1 MHELSL
7 CQSLVEIVVDH
18 AKRGGI
24 GHVTDVRATIGALSC
39 VDPDALAFCF
49 DVVARDT
56 PAAEA
61 TLTLTVVPVE
71 AWCWTCAAVVEV
83 CERGGGCPACGNA
96 TVRATDLGD
105 LQVTEIIGQEA

>member
-1 MHELSL
+1 MHELAL

-24 GHVTDVRATIGALSC
+24 ARVTDVRVDIGALSC

-56 PAAEA
+56 LAAEA
-61 TLTLTVVPVE
+61 TLSLTVVPVR
-71 AWCWTCAAVVEV
+71 AWCWTCAAVVDV
-83 CERGGGCPACGNA
+83 CDRGAGCPVCGNA
-96 TVRATDLGD
+96 TVRGTDLRD
-105 LQVTEIIGQEA
+105 LQVTEISGQEA